1 MGKDGRIGREI
12 EDRKTDRRRETVA
25 PLPWPESH
33 TRTPQG
39 LLEPGLKACQLILAQ
54 LGSLAF
60 FLSKVTEFFP
70 AFFFPPWSYKPD
82 FPCPP
87 TSLASKRKAK
97 RERKQAEGPWSHPSL
112 TITFLPI
119 LRVPRAPTATLR
131 VTSTPAT
138 HVAPLACT
146 GLFKAPQ

>member
-1 MGKDGRIGREI
+1 M
-12 EDRKTDRRRETVA
+12 A

-70 AFFFPPWSYKPD
+70 AFFFPP
-82 FPCPP
+82 
-87 TSLASKRKAK
+87 L
-97 RERKQAEGPWSHPSL
+97 EL
-112 TITFLPI
+112 
-119 LRVPRAPTATLR
+119 
-131 VTSTPAT
+131 
-138 HVAPLACT
+138 
-146 GLFKAPQ
+146 